1 MGWAIMFLVL
11 IALVIILSISL
22 INWKIQIYKV
32 IVQLNAILNRKT
44 KKLVTVSLS
53 DRRLEHLVE
62 IINQIVSK
70 DNISCL
76 SHDLRTPLTSIR
88 GYLQLLSSAPD
99 EKRAEY
105 ISALSGKALRLER
118 LIDDFYQISLLEAGQ
133 YPFYYEKV
141 ELCSLLTEILLDNYS
156 IFSVNGIE
164 PQIEIPNMDIY
175 LNADRKACIRI
186 IQNLIFNAVTSTTNN
201 VVIQLINIADS
212 VQLCIKNPVAS
223 IPTEEYS
230 KLLERFYVADVSRSN
245 GTSGQGLYIVKKLL
259 LMMNCT
265 NPIIEIHDHNFMI
278 TIDFSPLL
286 IKK

>member
-70 DNISCL
+70 DNIYLGEIQKKENELKENISCL
-76 SHDLRTPLTSIR
+76 SHDLR
-88 GYLQLLSSAPD
+88 
-99 EKRAEY
+99 
-105 ISALSGKALRLER
+105 
-118 LIDDFYQISLLEAGQ
+118 
-133 YPFYYEKV
+133 
-141 ELCSLLTEILLDNYS
+141 
-156 IFSVNGIE
+156 
-164 PQIEIPNMDIY
+164 
-175 LNADRKACIRI
+175 
-186 IQNLIFNAVTSTTNN
+186 
-201 VVIQLINIADS
+201 
-212 VQLCIKNPVAS
+212 
-223 IPTEEYS
+223 TEEYS